1 MSELLFYEKVVA
13 LSEQTH
19 ANLRV
24 KPVTNFRYA
33 AKVNSVPLLVSE
45 FGDCAREYPVVFV
58 RGDTGLVP
66 VALIGLREAEN
77 LFVDNLG
84 KWDARYIPAFVRRYP
99 FVPGK
104 GEEGQFVVCIDSDAS
119 CFDEKAGE
127 PLFADGKPTKQLDH
141 ALNFM
146 RDFQQGAVATESVC
160 ARLHALDLFRDA
172 DSVARL
178 NDGTQFRLNGMSVVD
193 EAKLRALDKEVVFE
207 LFSNGVLGLI
217 HAHLVSLGNLAG
229 LVDRLSKR
237 RPAAKAAK

>member
-13 LSEQTH
+13 LSEQAH

-24 KPVTNFRYA
+24 KQITNFRYA
-33 AKVNSVPLLVSE
+33 AKVNSVPLLASE
-45 FGDCAREYPVVFV
+45 FGDCAREYPIVFV
-58 RGDTGLVP
+58 RGETGLVP

-104 GEEGQFVVCIDSDAS
+104 GEEGQMVVCIDSEAS
-119 CFDEKAGE
+119 CFDEKVGE
-127 PLFADGKPTKQLDH
+127 PLFADGKATKQLDH

-146 RDFQQGAVATESVC
+146 RDFQQGAIATETIC

-193 EAKLRALDKEVVFE
+193 EAKLRVLDKEVVFE
-207 LFSNGVLGLI
+207 LFNSGLLGLI
-217 HAHLVSLGNLAG
+217 HAHLISLGNLAE

-237 RPAAKAAK
+237 RPAAKTPK

>member
-1 MSELLFYEKVVA
+1 MSELLFYDKVEA
-13 LSEQTH
+13 LNQEAH
-19 ANLRV
+19 GALRV
-24 KPVTNFRYA
+24 KQITNFRYA

-45 FGDCAREYPVVFV
+45 FGDSAREYPIVFV
-58 RGDTGLVP
+58 RGDTGVVP

-77 LFVDNLG
+77 LFVDSLG

-104 GEEGQFVVCIDSDAS
+104 GAEDQMVVCIDSSAS
-119 CFDEKAGE
+119 CFDEKTGE
-127 PLFADGKPTKQLDH
+127 PLFEDGKPTKQLDH
-141 ALNFM
+141 AINFM
-146 RDFQQGAVATESVC
+146 RDFQQGAIATEAIS

-193 EAKLRALDKEVVFE
+193 EAKLKALDKEVVVE
-207 LFSNGVLGLI
+207 LFNNGILGLI
-217 HAHLVSLGNLAG
+217 HAHLISLGNLAS

-237 RPAAKAAK
+237 RPVAKAAK

>member
-13 LSEQTH
+13 LSDEAH

-24 KPVTNFRYA
+24 KQITNFRYA
-33 AKVNSVPLLVSE
+33 AKVNSVPLLASE
-45 FGDCAREYPVVFV
+45 FGDCAREYPIVFV
-58 RGDTGLVP
+58 RGETGLVP

-104 GEEGQFVVCIDSDAS
+104 GEEGQMVVCIDSEAS
-119 CFDEKAGE
+119 CFDAKVGE
-127 PLFADGKPTKQLDH
+127 PLFADGKPTKQLEH

-146 RDFQQGAVATESVC
+146 RDFQQGAMATEAIC

-193 EAKLRALDKEVVFE
+193 EEKLRALDKEVVFE
-207 LFSNGVLGLI
+207 LFGSGLLGLI
-217 HAHLVSLGNLAG
+217 HAHLISLGNLAG

-237 RPAAKAAK
+237 RPAAKSAK

>member
-77 LFVDNLG
+77 LFV
-84 KWDARYIPAFVRRYP
+84 
-99 FVPGK
+99 
-104 GEEGQFVVCIDSDAS
+104 
-119 CFDEKAGE
+119 
-127 PLFADGKPTKQLDH
+127 
-141 ALNFM
+141 
-146 RDFQQGAVATESVC
+146 
-160 ARLHALDLFRDA
+160 
-172 DSVARL
+172 
-178 NDGTQFRLNGMSVVD
+178 
-193 EAKLRALDKEVVFE
+193 
-207 LFSNGVLGLI
+207 
-217 HAHLVSLGNLAG
+217 
-229 LVDRLSKR
+229 
-237 RPAAKAAK
+237 

>member
-1 MSELLFYEKVVA
+1 MSELLFYEKVEA
-13 LSEQTH
+13 LNEQVH
-19 ANLRV
+19 GALRV
-24 KPVTNFRYA
+24 KPITNFRYA

-45 FGDCAREYPVVFV
+45 FGDCAREYPIVFV
-58 RGDTGLVP
+58 RGDAGVIP

-77 LFVDNLG
+77 LFVDSLG

-99 FVPGK
+99 FVAGK
-104 GEEGQFVVCIDSDAS
+104 GDEGQMVVCIDSSAS
-119 CFDEKAGE
+119 CFDDKTGE

-141 ALNFM
+141 AMNFM
-146 RDFQQGAVATESVC
+146 RDFQQGALATETIS
-160 ARLHALDLFRDA
+160 ARLQSLDLFRDA

-193 EAKLRALDKEVVFE
+193 EEKLKALDKEVCYE
-207 LFSNGVLGLI
+207 LFSSGVLGLI
-217 HAHLVSLGNLAG
+217 HAHLISLGNLAG